1 MNICMITYNLV
12 NNGIGKVVL
21 TYSFELIRHGHTVT
35 LFVGGP
41 CEQEKVDEAVA
52 CGITVTQLPDKRSD
66 TLGYFKALSKA
77 LCEGQFDICH
87 VHGNSGMV
95 FPELVIAKCSRVVA
109 VACHCHNTGCEH
121 PVLHR
126 VLRPL
131 VPRLCDCMLACSDEA
146 GKWLFGDAGFSVI
159 PNSFELDKFR
169 FDPQARLELREAYG
183 IGEDVFILGNVAR
196 LNPEKNHAFLIK
208 VFEAFHAEHPESIL
222 MIAGGGPGE
231 KDVRA
236 LVEASPANDSIMLLG
251 NVKDPAKL
259 YSAMDCFVFPSIHE
273 GLGIVLVEAQIAGL
287 ECFVSSDVPL
297 GACVSDRFHAISLTE
312 TAARWADEIAAM
324 AFCPHD
330 RGKDSFH
337 AGSLEPFDIRSSY
350 RLLEGAYEA
359 ALDRKGGRE

>member
-1 MNICMITYNLV
+1 MNVCMVVYNLV

-21 TYSFELIRHGHTVT
+21 TYSAELIRHGHAVTVI
-35 LFVGGP
+35 VGGP

-52 CGITVTQLPDKRSD
+52 CGVMVKQLPNKKSS
-66 TLGYFKALSKA
+66 TLAYFKSLGKA
-77 LCEGQFDICH
+77 LDEGRFDICH

-95 FPELVIAKCSRVVA
+95 FPELVIAKRSRAEA
-109 VACHCHNTGCEH
+109 VACHCHSTGCEH

-131 VPRLCDCMLACSDEA
+131 VPRFCDCMLACSDEA
-146 GKWLFGDAGFSVI
+146 GKWLFGDAGFSVL

-169 FDPQARLELREAYG
+169 FDPKARLELRGAYG
-183 IGEDVFILGNVAR
+183 IGEDVYILGNVAR
-196 LNPEKNHAFLIK
+196 LNPEKNHVFLIK
-208 VFEAFHAEHPESIL
+208 IFEEFHAEHPESIL
-222 MIAGGGPGE
+222 LIAGGGPGE
-231 KDVRA
+231 KDIRA

-273 GLGIVLVEAQIAGL
+273 GLGIVLVEAQLAGL

-297 GACVSDRFHAISLTE
+297 GARVSDRFHAISLTE
-312 TAARWADEIAAM
+312 TAARWAGEIAAT
-324 AFCPHD
+324 ALRPHD

-350 RLLEGAYEA
+350 PLLEGAYKV
-359 ALDRKGGRE
+359 ALGRKEGRE